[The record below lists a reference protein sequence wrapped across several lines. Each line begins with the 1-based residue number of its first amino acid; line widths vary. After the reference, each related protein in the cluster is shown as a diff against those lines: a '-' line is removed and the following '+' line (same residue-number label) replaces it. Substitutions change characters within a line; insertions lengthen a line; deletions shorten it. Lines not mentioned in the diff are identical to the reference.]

1 MVDQQK
7 FPAKIREIV
16 IARPAIMLGQVY
28 LDAQTISL
36 IEESLKSWPVRLCL

>member
-16 IARPAIMLGQVY
+16 IAGAPIMLGQTY
-28 LDAQTISL
+28 LDAKTISL
-36 IEESLKSWPVRLCL
+36 IEQRLKSWSTGLCL